1 MIPYTQTARSIHW
14 LTAALIAVMFGLGLS
29 MTRMPASDF
38 KIQVYSVHEWI
49 GLTIWA
55 LTALRLIWRQ
65 FHPPPPPIPM
75 PRLQHFG
82 ASVVHAALYIVL
94 LVLPISGWLMSSAFG
109 FPVVYLGLIPLPD
122 LVPVDRALAA
132 RLQRLHF
139 TLAMALLALVA
150 AHAAAALYHHLVRR
164 DDTLRRMWPGLRH

>member
-1 MIPYTQTARSIHW
+1 
-14 LTAALIAVMFGLGLS
+14 
-29 MTRMPASDF
+29 
-38 KIQVYSVHEWI
+38 
-49 GLTIWA
+49 
-55 LTALRLIWRQ
+55 
-65 FHPPPPPIPM
+65 
-75 PRLQHFG
+75 
-82 ASVVHAALYIVL
+82 
-94 LVLPISGWLMSSAFG
+94 MSSAFG